1 MKHLITVND
10 KQQIEYLEWESGPE
24 PSWTIIWLHGL
35 GADGHDFEP
44 VAPQLG
50 FSDTPSVRFIFPHA
64 PIRPITINDGME
76 MRGWYDIKGMA
87 FDREEDRAGIEES
100 ASIVSQLIKYENQ
113 RGIETNKIVVAGFSQ
128 GGAIALFCGL
138 RFPQPL
144 AAIVAL
150 SSYLP
155 DAASLERE
163 RSSTNQAVPIFMA
176 HGTQDPV
183 VPLMLAERSRQQLDQ
198 MQYDIEWHTYD
209 MPHSVN
215 TQELQDIAR
224 FLHNIIKEP

>member
-1 MKHLITVND
+1 VND
-10 KQQIEYLEWESGPE
+10 KQQVEYLEWESGPE
-24 PSWTIIWLHGL
+24 PSWTVIWLHGL

-50 FSDTPSVRFIFPHA
+50 FSEAPAVRFIFPHA
-64 PIRPITINDGME
+64 PIRPITINGGME
-76 MRGWYDIKGMA
+76 MRGWYDIKEMD
-87 FDREEDRAGIEES
+87 FDREEDRVGIEES

-113 RGIETNKIVVAGFSQ
+113 RGIESKNIVLAGFSQ

-138 RFPQPL
+138 RFAQPL
-144 AAIVAL
+144 AGIIAL

-155 DAASLERE
+155 DGPSLERE
-163 RSSTNQAVPIFMA
+163 RSSANHTVPIFMA

-183 VPLMLAERSRQQLDQ
+183 VPLFLAERSRQQLAQ
-198 MQYDIEWHTYD
+198 LQYNIEWHTYA

-215 TQELQDIAR
+215 AQELQDITR
-224 FLHNIIKEP
+224 FLHTVIKGP